1 MIHFPVSRDDLLN
14 YRNNTILKNQIDLR
28 VNNIIKEINSGVELT
43 LTTSNNHK
51 YVYGAERHLVF
62 DAVRQSYRAE
72 PLGQPLVI
80 DKVLTHLKTNYKD
93 CKIYLDPLQKTITI
107 DWSKQGQGDWVG

>member
-1 MIHFPVSRDDLLN
+1 MNFPISRDELLN

-28 VNNIIKEINSGVELT
+28 VNNIIKEINSGVENT
-43 LTTSNNHK
+43 LTTTNSHK

-62 DAVRQSYRAE
+62 DGVRQSYRVA
-72 PLGQPLVI
+72 PVSQQLVI
-80 DKVLTHLKTNYKD
+80 DKVLTNIKEQYKD

-107 DWSKQGQGDWVG
+107 DWSKQGQGDWFG